1 MLGGLDPPWIRAIGY
16 AVIAGLA
23 AWAGWRDLHR
33 AETDDGS
40 WPAFWFTC
48 AVVCA
53 ILAVGRAA
61 DWGDLVSEVG
71 RRDARAAGWYDQR
84 RDLQVLVV
92 GGVLAVSALAALAV
106 LWRALTHDRVRYLP
120 LMLVVLGLAAYVG
133 VRLASL
139 HQIDALLH
147 NRSVDGLQVGAV
159 LELLGIGL
167 AAVLAVLLVARPT
180 SVPQNR
186 VSPRS

>member
-1 MLGGLDPPWIRAIGY
+1 VLGGLGPPWIRAIGY
-16 AVIAGLA
+16 ALIAGVA

-33 AETDDGS
+33 AEADDGS

-48 AVVCA
+48 AAVFA
-53 ILAVGRAA
+53 ILAAGRAA

-84 RDLQVLVV
+84 RDLQVLLVA
-92 GGVLAVSALAALAV
+92 GVLALFALTALVA
-106 LWRALTHDRVRYLP
+106 LWRAVAHDRVRYLP

-133 VRLASL
+133 VRVASL

-147 NRSVDGLQVGAV
+147 NRSVDGLQVGAG

-167 AAVLAVLLVARPT
+167 AAGLAGVLLTRP
-180 SVPQNR
+180 VPVPDNR
-186 VSPRS
+186 VSPPS